1 MGNYLAIPAIL
12 VIRSGQIASPTE
24 APVEETL
31 HRSFGYIVA
40 YILPG
45 LVALWAASLIWTDVP
60 ISTYLDARADVS
72 ASGWFF
78 LIFGSLGI
86 GLIVSSVRWLLVDTI
101 HHRTGLTA
109 PRIDFSRLQDR
120 QEAFLTAV
128 EHNYRYYQFYANLF
142 VSLVFAL
149 FGSVAQVSGL
159 WSAKTYAAVVS
170 LSVLLF
176 VASRDCLRRYYV
188 RLGQVLG
195 QSASG
200 KHKKH

>member
-1 MGNYLAIPAIL
+1 
-12 VIRSGQIASPTE
+12 
-24 APVEETL
+24 VEESL

-45 LVALWAASLIWTDVP
+45 LVALWAASLIWTEIP
-60 ISTYLDARADVS
+60 ISTYLDARAEVS
-72 ASGWFF
+72 VSGWSF

-86 GLIVSSVRWLLVDTI
+86 GLIVSSVRWLIVDAI

-109 PRIDFSRLQDR
+109 PRIDFARLQDR
-120 QEAFLTAV
+120 QDAFLTAV
-128 EHNYRYYQFYANLF
+128 EHNYRYYQFYSNLF

-149 FGSVAQVSGL
+149 FGSLAHAGGL
-159 WSAKTYAAVVS
+159 WSAKTYAAVVA
-170 LSVLLF
+170 LSALLF
-176 VASRDCLRRYYV
+176 VASRDCLRRYYA

-195 QSASG
+195 QSGSG